1 MVQVEEMIKKLDS
14 SGDGQLSMEEFNAL
28 EATLRDR
35 TADESGSPGVHSM
48 LLDQQVPPIAH
59 WAARARM
66 CVRVCVCVCVC
77 VCVFMLLYVYA
88 CANVWIDR

>member
-1 MVQVEEMIKKLDS
+1 MIKKLDS

-48 LLDQQVPPIAH
+48 LLDQQVPSMAQWPR
-59 WAARARM
+59 ARA
-66 CVRVCVCVCVC
+66 C
-77 VCVFMLLYVYA
+77 VCVFVFVCLCLCLCVYA
-88 CANVWIDR
+88 SVRVRVCQCMDR